1 MDGSDFLI
9 YIDYSYF
16 SAFTWVADGLFSI
29 KAFSDDKN
37 DTYESN

>member
-9 YIDYSYF
+9 YIDYLHF

-29 KAFSDDKN
+29 KIFSDNKN
-37 DTYESN
+37 DTYESH